1 MVADFGSSK
10 ILPEDYDYHR
20 VQSDIDRIREEL
32 ANESDSETERPPK
45 SVQRR
50 ASFVGTA
57 QYVSPEILKGNAA
70 HLSTDL
76 WAFGCII
83 FQMVC
88 GSPPFNGPTEYLIF
102 QKIQNVDYNISDGFD
117 LNAKDLVHKLLQ
129 VNPKDR
135 LGSEDSN
142 DSRYQSIRSHHFFSG
157 LQWNN
162 LHKQTPPQITG
173 ASSKEQEFNIPDD
186 IEPGLGRGA
195 MERILQQEFA
205 SSINENSQSAESS
218 TCEGE
223 IIVRFARSWYQIK
236 FL

>member
-1 MVADFGSSK
+1 MHLMVADFGSSK

-32 ANESDSETERPPK
+32 SNESDETDERPPK

-76 WAFGCII
+76 WAFGCIMY
-83 FQMVC
+83 QMVC

-102 QKIQNVDYNISDGFD
+102 QKIQNVDYDFSDGFD
-117 LNAKDLVHKLLQ
+117 LKAKDLILKLLQ

-157 LQWNN
+157 VQWNN
-162 LHKQTPPQITG
+162 LHKQTPPLMLNTG
-173 ASSKEQEFNIPDD
+173 ATKEQEFNIPDD
-186 IEPGLGRGA
+186 YEPGLGRGA

-205 SSINENSQSAESS
+205 SSIDESSQPAESS
-218 TCEGE
+218 TCE
-223 IIVRFARSWYQIK
+223 
-236 FL
+236 